1 MYISYLLF
9 FHSNFCRAL
18 HASKCDLWSVGVMAY
33 MLLSSRMP
41 FAGRDMREIANKI
54 VNSNGKLSFPGERWP
69 NISDLGRDF
78 VTTLLT
84 HDVSARP
91 TAEEALRHPWLS
103 CLSLSKSGK
112 ISTKF
117 FGRRNS
123 SESFGGSAHLASK
136 HRTTT
141 TKEVL
146 PVPQSSMETVM
157 QASRVLS
164 SLKLLNSESRV
175 LTSIENYSTYSWMHR
190 LALMVIAYRY
200 SGEETAHLRRIFSSF
215 DIDESGVLNSEELRV
230 AFTMH
235 GKYTN
240 DELESIFLALDMTGC
255 GTISWTEFLAATI
268 ETIGPVSEDEF
279 SSAFDHI
286 DLDKSG
292 YISTQNLKDILGDRI
307 SQNTLDRIIDE
318 ADIAGDH
325 KIWRDEFM
333 VLANESFAVDH
344 YDNDDEDYAME
355 SEPRPVSLTKSLGHQ
370 PFALGTDFTF
380 ESISS
385 ISDYDDEED
394 HESHHFGVE
403 RMKSI
408 RKAKKQIV

>member
-1 MYISYLLF
+1 
-9 FHSNFCRAL
+9 
-18 HASKCDLWSVGVMAY
+18 

-69 NISDLGRDF
+69 NISELGRDF
-78 VTTLLT
+78 VTTLLIYDAST
-84 HDVSARP
+84 RP
-91 TAEEALRHPWLS
+91 TSEEALRHPWLS

-112 ISTKF
+112 MSTKF

-136 HRTTT
+136 QHTTT
-141 TKEVL
+141 TTNKVL
-146 PVPQSSMETVM
+146 PVPQSAMETVM

-164 SLKLLNSESRV
+164 SFKLLSSESRV

-200 SGEETAHLRRIFSSF
+200 SGEETAHLRRIFTSF
-215 DIDESGVLNSEELRV
+215 DIDQSGVLNSEELRV

-235 GKYTN
+235 GMYTN

-292 YISTQNLKDILGDRI
+292 YISTQNLKDILGDKI

-325 KIWRDEFM
+325 KIWRNEFM

-344 YDNDDEDYAME
+344 YDNDDDDHVME
-355 SEPRPVSLTKSLGHQ
+355 SEPRPVSLAKSLGHQ
-370 PFALGTDFTF
+370 PFVLGTDFTF
-380 ESISS
+380 ESMDS
-385 ISDYDDEED
+385 ISDYDDDDD
-394 HESHHFGVE
+394 HGSHHFGAE
-403 RMKSI
+403 RMKSL

>member
-1 MYISYLLF
+1 
-9 FHSNFCRAL
+9 
-18 HASKCDLWSVGVMAY
+18 

-69 NISDLGRDF
+69 NISELGRDF

-84 HDVSARP
+84 YDASTRP
-91 TAEEALRHPWLS
+91 TSEEALRHPWLS

-112 ISTKF
+112 MSTKF

-123 SESFGGSAHLASK
+123 SESFGGSAHLASQQ
-136 HRTTT
+136 HTTATT
-141 TKEVL
+141 TKVL
-146 PVPQSSMETVM
+146 PVPQSAMETVM

-164 SLKLLNSESRV
+164 SFKLLSSESRV

-200 SGEETAHLRRIFSSF
+200 SGEETAHLRRIFTSF
-215 DIDESGVLNSEELRV
+215 DIDQSGVLNSEELRV

-292 YISTQNLKDILGDRI
+292 YISTQNLKDILGDKI

-325 KIWRDEFM
+325 KIWRNEFM

-344 YDNDDEDYAME
+344 YDNDDDDHVME
-355 SEPRPVSLTKSLGHQ
+355 SEPRPVSLAKSLGHQ
-370 PFALGTDFTF
+370 PFVLGTDFTF
-380 ESISS
+380 ESMDS
-385 ISDYDDEED
+385 ISDYDDDDD
-394 HESHHFGVE
+394 HGSHHFGAE
-403 RMKSI
+403 RMKSL

>member
-1 MYISYLLF
+1 
-9 FHSNFCRAL
+9 
-18 HASKCDLWSVGVMAY
+18 
-33 MLLSSRMP
+33 MP

-69 NISDLGRDF
+69 NISELGRDF

-84 HDVSARP
+84 YDASTRP
-91 TAEEALRHPWLS
+91 TSEEALRHPWLS

-112 ISTKF
+112 MSTKF

-136 HRTTT
+136 QHTTT
-141 TKEVL
+141 TTNKVL
-146 PVPQSSMETVM
+146 PVPQSAMETVM

-164 SLKLLNSESRV
+164 SFKLLSSESRV

-200 SGEETAHLRRIFSSF
+200 SGEETAHLRRIFTSF
-215 DIDESGVLNSEELRV
+215 DIDQSGVLNSEELRV

-235 GKYTN
+235 GKYTI

-292 YISTQNLKDILGDRI
+292 YISTQNLKDILGDKI

-325 KIWRDEFM
+325 KIWRNEFM

-344 YDNDDEDYAME
+344 YDNDDDDTVME
-355 SEPRPVSLTKSLGHQ
+355 NEPRPVSLAKSLGHQ
-370 PFALGTDFTF
+370 PFVLGTDFTF
-380 ESISS
+380 ESMDS
-385 ISDYDDEED
+385 ISDYDDDDD
-394 HESHHFGVE
+394 HGSQYFGAE
-403 RMKSI
+403 RMKSL